1 MDIYAGFITAAAITF
16 WIWFPL
22 VISILCMVILGGVIY
37 KKSLKSRV
45 NLEEMSDYRKI
56 EKRMITEKSIFQ
68 TKGKKTYFFT
78 DEDRNFL
85 EENLEEMSKRI
96 GEKSEYYIKSF
107 YGNKNKY
114 NIGSAIGGV
123 FWLGY
128 RGMFKELFIT
138 FSLIGVSDYIIF
150 NLGIELSLGIPIAA
164 ILGSLGN
171 YMYFKSLQRRI
182 KNNKGEVHWG
192 WGISLTIFLMIFYV
206 YFTTILYNTI

>member
-1 MDIYAGFITAAAITF
+1 MNDYAGLITAAAITF

-37 KKSLKSRV
+37 KKSLKNRGD
-45 NLEEMSDYRKI
+45 LEDVSDYGKVER
-56 EKRMITEKSIFQ
+56 RMITEKSIFL

-78 DEDRNFL
+78 DDDKKFL
-85 EENLEEMSKRI
+85 EENLEKISKRI
-96 GEKSEYYIKSF
+96 GKKSEYYIKSF
-107 YGNKNKY
+107 YGSKNKY

-128 RGMFKELFIT
+128 RGMFKELFII
-138 FSLIGVSDYIIF
+138 FSIIGVSDYIIF
-150 NLGIELSLGIPIAA
+150 KIGIELSLGIPIAA
-164 ILGSLGN
+164 ILGLLGN

-182 KNNKGEVHWG
+182 KNNKGEVHWV
-192 WGISLTIFLMIFYV
+192 WGISLTISLMIFYV

>member
-1 MDIYAGFITAAAITF
+1 MNDYAGLITVAAITF

-22 VISILCMVILGGVIY
+22 VISILCMVILGGIIY
-37 KKSLKSRV
+37 KKSLKNHV
-45 NLEEMSDYRKI
+45 DLEDVSDYGEVER
-56 EKRMITEKSIFQ
+56 RMITEKSNFL

-78 DEDRNFL
+78 DEDKIFL
-85 EENLEEMSKRI
+85 EENLEKISKRI
-96 GEKSEYYIKSF
+96 GKKSEYYVKSF
-107 YGNKNKY
+107 YGSKNKY

-128 RGMFKELFIT
+128 RGMFKEFFIT

-164 ILGSLGN
+164 ILGLLGN

-182 KNNKGEVHWG
+182 KNNKGEVHWV
-192 WGISLTIFLMIFYV
+192 WGISLTISLMIFYV